1 MFLLTLIVL
10 DLDPKLG
17 DLLFMIVFSFVEFF
31 YVIEIELLSLFTAH
45 LLPLA
50 ETIIDKLLIQSIG
63 SSNKEFLGS
72 LVLFHVESP

>member
-31 YVIEIELLSLFTAH
+31 YVIEIELLSLFAAS
-45 LLPLA
+45 LLKKHAFYLR
-50 ETIIDKLLIQSIG
+50 
-63 SSNKEFLGS
+63 LG
-72 LVLFHVESP
+72 LVCPAIFSFFFGEDV